1 MTQLLPQARR
11 PTSSPWTRRSI
22 PTTNPAAYLL
32 ILQPLI
38 DWDGFDLEG
47 YYPVSLLCYDTPDG
61 YYGLPR
67 CPAQCALL
75 QQGHVRRRLGIAY
88 PDDTWT
94 WENLVEA
101 GQALTVDSDGD
112 GTIDQYGLWAD
123 LWDMELIWASLI
135 WQNEGE
141 ILDPEYTKTLLAE
154 EGAMGA
160 WQFIY
165 DMIFDYG
172 MMPTPSVAEQFG
184 DLFES
189 GNAATTTA
197 GHRVV
202 PFYANTDFAWDVAP
216 LPKGKTQASIVN
228 SVGFVI
234 SKDSPHPEEAWAFLK
249 HLVGAAGQ
257 EKVTS
262 LGLGVPSLEAVAN
275 SDAYLKQETAPI
287 NHQLF
292 LDTMS
297 YANVKP
303 CFRGYDEWATLIG
316 DGMFSVWLGEAEL
329 EPTLSELVPQA
340 DAVLAEAAE

>member
-1 MTQLLPQARR
+1 MAR
-11 PTSSPWTRRSI
+11 
-22 PTTNPAAYLL
+22 LDGKKVL
-32 ILQPLI
+32 IT
-38 DWDGFDLEG
+38 GG
-47 YYPVSLLCYDTPDG
+47 G
-61 YYGLPR
+61 
-67 CPAQCALL
+67 A
-75 QQGHVRRRLGIAY
+75 GIGRACG
-88 PDDTWT
+88 
-94 WENLVEA
+94 A
-101 GQALTVDSDGD
+101 
-112 GTIDQYGLWAD
+112 
-123 LWDMELIWASLI
+123 MM
-135 WQNEGE
+135 
-141 ILDPEYTKTLLAE
+141 AE

-184 DLFES
+184 DPFES
-189 GNAATTTA
+189 GNAAMTTA
-197 GHRVV
+197 GHWVV

-329 EPTLSELVPQA
+329 DATLNDLIPQA